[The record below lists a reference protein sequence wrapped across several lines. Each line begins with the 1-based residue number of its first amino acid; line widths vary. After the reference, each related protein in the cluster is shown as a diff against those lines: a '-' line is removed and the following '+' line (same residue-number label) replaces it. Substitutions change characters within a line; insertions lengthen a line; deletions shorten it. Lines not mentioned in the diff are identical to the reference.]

1 MKLTLLAPSF
11 SVIQVERID
20 PLILKIVPLFFAHT
34 SEELSLVLPTANVPA
49 ETLNREDGW
58 KAMKIIGVLD
68 FSLIGIIAKISSLLA
83 EESISIFAVST
94 FNTDYIL
101 IKEHQVE
108 QARTVLTAN
117 DYSFVN

>member
-1 MKLTLLAPSF
+1 M
-11 SVIQVERID
+11 
-20 PLILKIVPLFFAHT
+20 
-34 SEELSLVLPTANVPA
+34 LPTANVPA

>member
-1 MKLTLLAPSF
+1 
-11 SVIQVERID
+11 
-20 PLILKIVPLFFAHT
+20 
-34 SEELSLVLPTANVPA
+34 
-49 ETLNREDGW
+49 
-58 KAMKIIGVLD
+58 MKIIGVLD
-68 FSLIGIIAKISSLLA
+68 FSLIGIIAKISSLLD